1 MQGWCGFFGEISC
14 SCRLSRSRVRHAIP
28 NRTIAMASRSTHTP
42 GVPEAALGERT
53 SATYVVLREW
63 IVSGQLAPGSEI
75 SQLELTRRLGV
86 SRTPLREALRLLTAD
101 GLVLETEAHRRVSIS
116 SLSMSELDSIYAMRI
131 PLAAMALW
139 LTVPRLTVA
148 DLVELRHDAEAIE
161 SPDLLIARDA
171 HRRYHACLE
180 KYAGDRMRET
190 LYRLM
195 LHSERY
201 QQAFVNHTKAG
212 RRLKYDEHS
221 DVIKACEKG
230 DRAAA
235 RDIMVR
241 HLASTALSL
250 MAKNRF
256 VPVSLPMAMKM
267 AAQLGMDEHE
277 IQLYTPDKNRIRRR
291 DAVSQ

>member
-1 MQGWCGFFGEISC
+1 
-14 SCRLSRSRVRHAIP
+14 
-28 NRTIAMASRSTHTP
+28 MASRSTHTP
-42 GVPEAALGERT
+42 AVPEAALGERM

-101 GLVLETEAHRRVSIS
+101 GLVSETEAHRRVSIS

-139 LTVPRLTVA
+139 MTVPRLTVA
-148 DLVELRHDAEAIE
+148 DLVELRRDAEAIE
-161 SPDLLIARDA
+161 SPDPLIARDA
-171 HRRYHACLE
+171 HRQYHACLE
-180 KYAGDRMRET
+180 KSAGERMRET

-201 QQAFVNHTKAG
+201 QQAFVNHTKVG
-212 RRLKYDEHS
+212 RRLKYDEHI
-221 DVIKACEKG
+221 DMIKACEKG

-235 RDIMVR
+235 RDIMVS

-250 MAKNRF
+250 MAKNGF

-267 AAQLGMDEHE
+267 AMQLGMDEQAV
-277 IQLYTPDKNRIRRR
+277 QLYTPDKSRIRRR
-291 DAVSQ
+291 DAVSKS